1 MLNRLLSELNSGNN
15 KYTIRSIVCEA
26 SCHPVTQS
34 FGHSVTTT
42 LVTFPDSDI
51 RLSIPILCF
60 TIFWFCVP
68 SMSLSAEKIADIPG
82 VLASLS
88 FRYCLMLSFFSFERG
103 GVFYLSCSSLSF
115 YGVRGSSALSS
126 PIFDLFGF

>member
-1 MLNRLLSELNSGNN
+1 MLDCFNTGTLNCLLPWF
-15 KYTIRSIVCEA
+15 IA
-26 SCHPVTQS
+26 
-34 FGHSVTTT
+34 FVTTT

-60 TIFWFCVP
+60 TIFWLCVP

-103 GVFYLSCSSLSF
+103 GVLILSCSSFSF
-115 YGVRGSSALSS
+115 CGVRGSSALSS
-126 PIFDLFGF
+126 PILDLLGFWILVGVDGST